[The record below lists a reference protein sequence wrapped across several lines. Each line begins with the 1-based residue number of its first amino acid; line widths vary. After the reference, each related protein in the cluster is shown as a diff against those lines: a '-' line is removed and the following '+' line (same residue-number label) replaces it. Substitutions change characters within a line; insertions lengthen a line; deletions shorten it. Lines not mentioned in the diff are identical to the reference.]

1 MDLVAGAKI
10 LHERLAGLEPP
21 APPEAPQEAPAE
33 PVQQAAAGIAGRVA
47 AWVGFLRR
55 R

>member
-21 APPEAPQEAPAE
+21 APPEAPQETPAE
-33 PVQQAAAGIAGRVA
+33 PAQQAPAGIVGRVA
-47 AWVGFLRR
+47 SWVGLLRR

>member
-10 LHERLAGLEPP
+10 LHERLAGLVPP
-21 APPEAPQEAPAE
+21 VPPEAPQEAATE
-33 PVQQAAAGIAGRVA
+33 PVQQAPAGIVGRVA
-47 AWVGFLRR
+47 AWSGFLRR